1 MDNEMNY
8 AKIVAIAKKLIL
20 EYGGGSGGGGGAVQE
35 ELDAHIVDN
44 KRHLTSADRE
54 ILIKANQY
62 KGYYEDIA
70 SIPQS
75 GVEGDY
81 ILVGE
86 TNSFWIYDKEQN
98 SYMDLSELIAYDDSE
113 IKNEIIKLKQDIENS
128 SMEAISNTE
137 LEEILQ

>member
-1 MDNEMNY
+1 MNNEMNY
-8 AKIVAIAKKLIL
+8 AKIVDIAKKLIL

-35 ELDAHIVDN
+35 ELDAHIVGN

-98 SYMDLSELIAYDDSE
+98 SYVDLSELIAYDDSE
-113 IKNEIIKLKQDIENS
+113 IKNEILKLKQDIENS

>member
-1 MDNEMNY
+1 MDSEMNY

-44 KRHLTSADRE
+44 KRHLTSTDRE

-98 SYMDLSELIAYDDSE
+98 SYVDLSELIAYDDSE
-113 IKNEIIKLKQDIENS
+113 IKNEILKLKQDIENS

>member
-75 GVEGDY
+75 GAEGDY

-98 SYMDLSELIAYDDSE
+98 SYVDLSELIAYDDSE
-113 IKNEIIKLKQDIENS
+113 IKNEILKLKQDIENS

>member
-1 MDNEMNY
+1 MDSEINY

-35 ELDAHIVDN
+35 ELDTHIVDN

-75 GVEGDY
+75 GAEGDY

-98 SYMDLSELIAYDDSE
+98 SYVDLSELIAYDDSE
-113 IKNEIIKLKQDIENS
+113 IKNEILKLKQDIENS